1 VITFLRAVAWLM
13 IVVWGITLL
22 SVLVTRADPL
32 EMLKLAMAGKT
43 VRVPLWL
50 ILAMLI
56 SVLFLWNVH

>member
-1 VITFLRAVAWLM
+1 MITFLRAVAWLT

-32 EMLKLAMAGKT
+32 ERFKLDMAGLT